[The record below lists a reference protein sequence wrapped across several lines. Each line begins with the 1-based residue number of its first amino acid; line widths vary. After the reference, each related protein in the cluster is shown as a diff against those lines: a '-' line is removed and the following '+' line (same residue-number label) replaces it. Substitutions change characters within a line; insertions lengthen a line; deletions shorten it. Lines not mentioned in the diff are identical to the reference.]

1 MKIEKL
7 PSGSY
12 RIRKMYKG
20 QMYTVVFNEK
30 PTQKEAMQAMAA
42 EPDKIKSKKY
52 HLTFTEAAQQY
63 TETKKHVLSPKT
75 VKEYLEIPSRLTDDF
90 TNKPI
95 YDITQIDIQKEINIL
110 AKTLAPKTIRNYH
123 GFISSVLGM
132 FRPEMNISTTLPQKI
147 KNEPYIPTDEDI
159 KRLLQAAQGSM

>member
-20 QMYTVVFNEK
+20 QMYTVVFDEK

-42 EPDKIKSKKY
+42 ELDKIKSKKY
-52 HLTFTEAAQQY
+52 HLTFAEAAQQY
-63 TETKKHVLSPKT
+63 TETKEHVLSPKT
-75 VKEYLEIPSRLTDDF
+75 VKEYLEIPNRLTDDF

-110 AKTLAPKTIRNYH
+110 AKLDMPHFSIHKLRHYFASYM
-123 GFISSVLGM
+123 SSLNI
-132 FRPEMNISTTLPQKI
+132 PEA
-147 KNEPYIPTDEDI
+147 DI
-159 KRLLQAAQGSM
+159 LEMG

>member
-1 MKIEKL
+1 MGLEERMIHMKIEKL

-20 QMYTVVFNEK
+20 QMYTVVFDEK

-42 EPDKIKSKKY
+42 ELDKIKSKKY
-52 HLTFTEAAQQY
+52 HLTFAEAAQQY
-63 TETKKHVLSPKT
+63 TETKEHVLSPKT
-75 VKEYLEIPSRLTDDF
+75 VKEYLEIPNRLTDDF

-110 AKTLAPKTIRNYH
+110 AKLDMPHFSIHKLRHYFASYM
-123 GFISSVLGM
+123 SSLNI
-132 FRPEMNISTTLPQKI
+132 PEA
-147 KNEPYIPTDEDI
+147 DI
-159 KRLLQAAQGSM
+159 LEMG

>member
-42 EPDKIKSKKY
+42 EPNKIKSKK
-52 HLTFTEAAQQY
+52 
-63 TETKKHVLSPKT
+63 
-75 VKEYLEIPSRLTDDF
+75 I
-90 TNKPI
+90 I
-95 YDITQIDIQKEINIL
+95 YI
-110 AKTLAPKTIRNYH
+110 
-123 GFISSVLGM
+123 V
-132 FRPEMNISTTLPQKI
+132 
-147 KNEPYIPTDEDI
+147 
-159 KRLLQAAQGSM
+159 

>member
-63 TETKKHVLSPKT
+63 TETKEHVLSPKT
-75 VKEYLEIPSRLTDDF
+75 SKSPESLIVVSYG
-90 TNKPI
+90 
-95 YDITQIDIQKEINIL
+95 
-110 AKTLAPKTIRNYH
+110 KTIN
-123 GFISSVLGM
+123 
-132 FRPEMNISTTLPQKI
+132 
-147 KNEPYIPTDEDI
+147 
-159 KRLLQAAQGSM
+159 